1 MSDIRIKILDHQ
13 AIKQSLDAL
22 AALRIRVF
30 YDFPYLYK
38 GDLAYERE
46 YLSHY
51 LNDTAVF
58 VGAYDGDQ
66 LVGVATASALNKHAD
81 AFSQSLELAGYDPR
95 QLLYCGESVL
105 LPEYRGRGI
114 GHRFFEEREA
124 HGRKLGLTYSC
135 FSAVVRPDDHPLK
148 PANYQPLDAFW
159 NKRGYQRLEG
169 VMSHFSW
176 QDIDQPS
183 ETEKPM
189 QFWLKPL

>member
-1 MSDIRIKILDHQ
+1 MSDIRIKTLDHQ
-13 AIKQSLDAL
+13 AIEESLDAL
-22 AALRIRVF
+22 AVLRIQVF
-30 YDFPYLYK
+30 YDYPYLYK
-38 GDLAYERE
+38 GDLDYERE

-58 VGAYDGDQ
+58 VGAYDGDR
-66 LVGVATASALNKHAD
+66 LVGVATASAANEHAE
-81 AFSQSLELAGYDPR
+81 AFSRSLESAGYDPG

-114 GHRFFEEREA
+114 GHRFFDEREN
-124 HGRKLGLTYSC
+124 HGRFLGLAYSC

-148 PANYQPLDAFW
+148 PKDYQPLDSFW
-159 NKRGYQRLEG
+159 RKRGYQRLDN
-169 VMSHFSW
+169 VIAHFSW
-176 QDIDQPS
+176 QDIDQPA